1 MQKFIKNIFY
11 ESGKKNLIKYNSYEN
26 QLFSSLNYADFF
38 FDCRWKIECRI
49 YLNKSIALSKGF

>member
-38 FDCRWKIECRI
+38 FRLPLKDRMS
-49 YLNKSIALSKGF
+49 YLPK